1 MLILKICPN
10 PNDFDDENVSL
21 KQLHIAIEQCPQFAR
36 LLTRIKLKLKK
47 NIQTASLKNK
57 SIT

>member
-47 NIQTASLKNK
+47 KIYKRHR
-57 SIT
+57 

>member
-21 KQLHIAIEQCPQFAR
+21 KQLHIAIEQCPEFAR

-47 NIQTASLKNK
+47 KYTNGIVKK
-57 SIT
+57 